1 MSLLFFIFLNKKNIS
16 MSAVRC
22 RGLGGH
28 VPLVPYGIAPL
39 GGTQTQIMVITSLM
53 ILIIAIALTPSNVA
67 ATPLSASSSLG
78 RTSTAS
84 HQESGISPILFTR
97 LTSIVFLISGALAY
111 NALYIQSIGS
121 GLSIYSGLFQVTVLS
136 QSFDLFIF
144 TLASLILIPWGSLP
158 ISTKLSS
165 GSVNPSEVSS
175 LPSVHSMDEIH
186 VGHTTVQHAVPY
198 SLQAHTGIISYITGP
213 IVSEYSLILLF
224 TTLGSSL
231 LLSSGN
237 LLSMYLSIELQS
249 FGVYILAT
257 IYRNS
262 ESATSAGLKYF
273 LLGGLSSCLIL
284 LGCVLIYS
292 YTGLIYF
299 EDIYSLM
306 TASVPFNSY
315 ASYGSEAVAIP
326 SILGAGATSL
336 PTYTIIQL
344 GLILIFIGFLFK
356 IAASPFHNWA
366 PDVYNDV
373 PTIVTTW
380 LSIMPKIA
388 IIIISFEIISTI
400 NIEAV
405 IASMPSGNWTIGS
418 EAVLGGT
425 ALPEAGAGFP
435 TNLIKILFLI
445 SSFLSLIIGTIVGL
459 AQIKIK
465 RLLAYSTISHVGF
478 LLLALSINTEESLE
492 SLLFYLIQYSF
503 TNLNTFFILLC
514 FGYVLSSLRLSK
526 KSMEAAVG
534 YPNQLPGYADI
545 SLISELKGQ
554 FWSNPLLS
562 LSLTVSLFSMA
573 GIPPLVGFFAKA
585 QILYSATQNGYY
597 FISIVAIIVSVI
609 SAYYYLQ
616 IIKVMHFDTK
626 PSTDSVSLEGEK
638 VLSNIS
644 EAYGIEQSPSL
655 VISNTHSFI
664 ISTLTLSLLL
674 FILNPSILL
683 NSIHLLALNIF
694 YS

>member
-1 MSLLFFIFLNKKNIS
+1 
-16 MSAVRC
+16 
-22 RGLGGH
+22 
-28 VPLVPYGIAPL
+28 VPDTPVSVPGD
-39 GGTQTQIMVITSLM
+39 TQTQIMVITSLM

-67 ATPLSASSSLG
+67 STPLFAPSSLG

-84 HQESGISPILFTR
+84 YQESGISPILFTR

-121 GLSIYSGLFQVTVLS
+121 GLSLYSGLFQVTVLS

-144 TLASLILIPWGSLP
+144 ILASLILIPWGSLP

-175 LPSVHSMDEIH
+175 LPSVHSVDEIH
-186 VGHTTVQHAVPY
+186 VGHTTVQHAVP
-198 SLQAHTGIISYITGP
+198 LQAHTGIISYITGP

-326 SILGAGATSL
+326 SILGAGSTSL

-388 IIIISFEIISTI
+388 IIILSFEIISTV
-400 NIEAV
+400 NLEAV
-405 IASMPSGNWTIGS
+405 IASVPSGNWTIGN
-418 EAVLGGT
+418 EAV
-425 ALPEAGAGFP
+425 FP

-503 TNLNTFFILLC
+503 TNLNTFFILLS

-526 KSMEAAVG
+526 KSMETG
-534 YPNQLPGYADI
+534 SHQLPGYADI

-626 PSTDSVSLEGEK
+626 PSTDSVSLGPYGKGEK

>member
-1 MSLLFFIFLNKKNIS
+1 
-16 MSAVRC
+16 
-22 RGLGGH
+22 
-28 VPLVPYGIAPL
+28 
-39 GGTQTQIMVITSLM
+39 MVIISLM
-53 ILIIAIALTPSNVA
+53 ILIMAIALAPQSNSSLDLEQGKNSNSIISGAGNVLSGVA
-67 ATPLSASSSLG
+67 SNATESLSSLG
-78 RTSTAS
+78 QAVSARG
-84 HQESGISPILFTR
+84 GISPLLISR
-97 LTSIVFLISGALAY
+97 LTSISFLFSGALAY

-121 GLSIYSGLFQVTVLS
+121 GLSIYSGLFQITVLS

-144 TLASLILIPWGSLP
+144 VLAALILIPWSNG
-158 ISTKLSS
+158 IVK
-165 GSVNPSEVSS
+165 G
-175 LPSVHSMDEIH
+175 
-186 VGHTTVQHAVPY
+186 G
-198 SLQAHTGIISYITGP
+198 QALKPLLGVTGP
-213 IVSEYSLILLF
+213 VVSEYSLIVLF
-224 TTLGSSL
+224 STLGSSL

-237 LLSMYLSIELQS
+237 LLSLYLAVELQS

-262 ESATSAGLKYF
+262 ESATNAGLKYF

-299 EDIYSLM
+299 EDIYSLVSSLTLVSD
-306 TASVPFNSY
+306 TAAQGYFDIVT
-315 ASYGSEAVAIP
+315 V
-326 SILGAGATSL
+326 
-336 PTYTIIQL
+336 IQL

-356 IAASPFHNWA
+356 IAAAPFHNWA

-388 IIIISFEIISTI
+388 IVVLSFEILSTI
-400 NIEAV
+400 TPSQPMELVSLVAENSNGFSAV
-405 IASMPSGNWTIGS
+405 GPTFTSLGLGLKNLLLIA
-418 EAVLGGT
+418 
-425 ALPEAGAGFP
+425 
-435 TNLIKILFLI
+435 
-445 SSFLSLIIGTIVGL
+445 SFLSLVIGTTVGL

-492 SLLFYLIQYSF
+492 SLLFYLVQYSI
-503 TNLNTFFILLC
+503 TNLNTFFILLA
-514 FGYVLSSLRLSK
+514 FGYILK
-526 KSMEAAVG
+526 KSITKAASTLEQVEG
-534 YPNQLPGYADI
+534 KEPNKFDI

-585 QILYSATQNGYY
+585 QVLYSATQNGYY
-597 FISIVAIIVSVI
+597 FISIVAIVVSVI

-616 IIKVMHFDTK
+616 IIKVMHFDSQAQ
-626 PSTDSVSLEGEK
+626 PSGTGQGAEV
-638 VLSNIS
+638 
-644 EAYGIEQSPSL
+644 EQSTMVGITQL
-655 VISNTHSFI
+655 DTVNNTHSFI
-664 ISTLTLSLLL
+664 ISTLTLSLIL
-674 FILNPSILL
+674 FMLKPSIIL
-683 NSIHLLALNIF
+683 NSIHLIALNIF

>member
-1 MSLLFFIFLNKKNIS
+1 
-16 MSAVRC
+16 
-22 RGLGGH
+22 
-28 VPLVPYGIAPL
+28 
-39 GGTQTQIMVITSLM
+39 MVIISLM
-53 ILIIAIALTPSNVA
+53 ILIMAIALAPQSNSSLNLEQGNNQNSIISGADNALSGYASNTPEG
-67 ATPLSASSSLG
+67 LSSLG
-78 RTSTAS
+78 QATSARG
-84 HQESGISPILFTR
+84 GISPLLISR
-97 LTSIVFLISGALAY
+97 LTSISFLFSGALAY

-121 GLSIYSGLFQVTVLS
+121 GLSIYSGLFQITVLS

-144 TLASLILIPWGSLP
+144 VLAALILIPWS
-158 ISTKLSS
+158 
-165 GSVNPSEVSS
+165 N
-175 LPSVHSMDEIH
+175 
-186 VGHTTVQHAVPY
+186 
-198 SLQAHTGIISYITGP
+198 GIIKGGQALKPLIGVTGP
-213 IVSEYSLILLF
+213 VVSEYSLIVLF
-224 TTLGSSL
+224 STLGSSL

-237 LLSMYLSIELQS
+237 LLSLYLAIELQS

-262 ESATSAGLKYF
+262 ESATNAGLKYF

-292 YTGLIYF
+292 YTGLIHF
-299 EDIYSLM
+299 EDIYSLVSSLSLAAG
-306 TASVPFNSY
+306 TSV
-315 ASYGSEAVAIP
+315 
-326 SILGAGATSL
+326 SIESQGYFDIVTV
-336 PTYTIIQL
+336 TQL

-356 IAASPFHNWA
+356 IAAAPFHNWA

-388 IIIISFEIISTI
+388 IVVLSFEIISTI
-400 NIEAV
+400 T
-405 IASMPSGNWTIGS
+405 PSHSLDIGLLGN
-418 EAVLGGT
+418 LD
-425 ALPEAGAGFP
+425 GFSAF
-435 TNLIKILFLI
+435 TNLGLGLKNLLLI
-445 SSFLSLIIGTIVGL
+445 ASFLSLVIGTIVGL

-492 SLLFYLIQYSF
+492 SLLFYLVQYSI
-503 TNLNTFFILLC
+503 TNLNTFFILLA
-514 FGYVLSSLRLSK
+514 FGYILK
-526 KSMEAAVG
+526 KSLNNTKAASTLEQIEG
-534 YPNQLPGYADI
+534 KEPNKFDI

-562 LSLTVSLFSMA
+562 LSLAVSLFSMA

-585 QILYSATQNGYY
+585 QVLYSATQNGYY

-616 IIKVMHFDTK
+616 IIKVMHFDSQAT
-626 PSTDSVSLEGEK
+626 PAGQVADQGPLTV
-638 VLSNIS
+638 VN
-644 EAYGIEQSPSL
+644 
-655 VISNTHSFI
+655 NTHSFI

-674 FILNPSILL
+674 FMLKPSIIL
-683 NSIHLLALNIF
+683 NSIHLIALNIF

>member
-1 MSLLFFIFLNKKNIS
+1 
-16 MSAVRC
+16 
-22 RGLGGH
+22 
-28 VPLVPYGIAPL
+28 
-39 GGTQTQIMVITSLM
+39 MVIISLM
-53 ILIIAIALTPSNVA
+53 ILIMAIALAPQSNSSLDLGQGKNSNSIISGAGNVLSGVA
-67 ATPLSASSSLG
+67 SNATESLSSLG
-78 RTSTAS
+78 QAVSARG
-84 HQESGISPILFTR
+84 GISPLLISRLASISFLF
-97 LTSIVFLISGALAY
+97 SGALAY

-121 GLSIYSGLFQVTVLS
+121 GLSIYSGLFQITVLS

-144 TLASLILIPWGSLP
+144 VLAALILIPWSNG
-158 ISTKLSS
+158 IVK
-165 GSVNPSEVSS
+165 G
-175 LPSVHSMDEIH
+175 
-186 VGHTTVQHAVPY
+186 G
-198 SLQAHTGIISYITGP
+198 QALKPLLGVTGP
-213 IVSEYSLILLF
+213 VVSEYSLIVLF
-224 TTLGSSL
+224 STLGSSL

-237 LLSMYLSIELQS
+237 LLSLYLAVELQS

-262 ESATSAGLKYF
+262 ESATNAGLKYF

-299 EDIYSLM
+299 EDIYSLVSSLTLVSD
-306 TASVPFNSY
+306 TAAQGYFDIVT
-315 ASYGSEAVAIP
+315 V
-326 SILGAGATSL
+326 
-336 PTYTIIQL
+336 IQL

-356 IAASPFHNWA
+356 IAAAPFHNWA

-388 IIIISFEIISTI
+388 IVVLSFEILSTI
-400 NIEAV
+400 TPNQPMELVSLVAENSNGFSSTFTSLGLGLKNLLL
-405 IASMPSGNWTIGS
+405 IA
-418 EAVLGGT
+418 
-425 ALPEAGAGFP
+425 
-435 TNLIKILFLI
+435 
-445 SSFLSLIIGTIVGL
+445 SFLSLVIGTTVGL

-492 SLLFYLIQYSF
+492 SLLFYLVQYSI
-503 TNLNTFFILLC
+503 TNLNTFFILLA
-514 FGYVLSSLRLSK
+514 FGYILK
-526 KSMEAAVG
+526 KSITKAASTLEQVEG
-534 YPNQLPGYADI
+534 KEPNKFDI

-585 QILYSATQNGYY
+585 QVLYSATQNGYY
-597 FISIVAIIVSVI
+597 FISIVAIVVSVI

-616 IIKVMHFDTK
+616 IIKVMHFDSQAQ
-626 PSTDSVSLEGEK
+626 PSGTGQGAEV
-638 VLSNIS
+638 
-644 EAYGIEQSPSL
+644 EQSTMVGITQL
-655 VISNTHSFI
+655 DTVNNTHSFI
-664 ISTLTLSLLL
+664 ISTLTLSLIL
-674 FILNPSILL
+674 FMLKPSIIL
-683 NSIHLLALNIF
+683 NSIHLIALNIF

>member
-1 MSLLFFIFLNKKNIS
+1 
-16 MSAVRC
+16 
-22 RGLGGH
+22 
-28 VPLVPYGIAPL
+28 
-39 GGTQTQIMVITSLM
+39 MVIISLM
-53 ILIIAIALTPSNVA
+53 ILIMAIALAPQSNSSLDLEQGKNQNSIVSGA
-67 ATPLSASSSLG
+67 DNVLSGYASNTSESLSSLG
-78 RTSTAS
+78 QATSARG
-84 HQESGISPILFTR
+84 GISPLLISR
-97 LTSIVFLISGALAY
+97 LTSISFLFSGALAY

-144 TLASLILIPWGSLP
+144 VLAALILIPWS
-158 ISTKLSS
+158 
-165 GSVNPSEVSS
+165 N
-175 LPSVHSMDEIH
+175 
-186 VGHTTVQHAVPY
+186 
-198 SLQAHTGIISYITGP
+198 GIIKGGQALKPLIGVTGP
-213 IVSEYSLILLF
+213 VVSEYSLIVLF
-224 TTLGSSL
+224 STLGSSL

-237 LLSMYLSIELQS
+237 LLSLYLAIELQS

-262 ESATSAGLKYF
+262 ESATNAGLKYF

-292 YTGLIYF
+292 YTGLIHF
-299 EDIYSLM
+299 EDIYSLVSSLSLAAG
-306 TASVPFNSY
+306 TVVSVEGY
-315 ASYGSEAVAIP
+315 ATQGYFDIV
-326 SILGAGATSL
+326 TV
-336 PTYTIIQL
+336 IQL

-356 IAASPFHNWA
+356 IAAAPFHNWA

-388 IIIISFEIISTI
+388 IVVLSFEIISTI
-400 NIEAV
+400 T
-405 IASMPSGNWTIGS
+405 PSHSLDIGLLGNLDGFSTI
-418 EAVLGGT
+418 
-425 ALPEAGAGFP
+425 
-435 TNLIKILFLI
+435 TNLGLGLKNLLLI
-445 SSFLSLIIGTIVGL
+445 ASFLSLVIGTIVGL

-492 SLLFYLIQYSF
+492 SLLFYLVQYSI
-503 TNLNTFFILLC
+503 TNLNTFFILLA
-514 FGYVLSSLRLSK
+514 FGYILK
-526 KSMEAAVG
+526 KSLNNTKAASTLEQIDG
-534 YPNQLPGYADI
+534 KEPNKFDI

-562 LSLTVSLFSMA
+562 LSLAVSLFSMA

-585 QILYSATQNGYY
+585 QVLYSATQNGYY

-616 IIKVMHFDTK
+616 IIKVMHFDSQAT
-626 PSTDSVSLEGEK
+626 PAGQVSDQGPLT
-638 VLSNIS
+638 VVN
-644 EAYGIEQSPSL
+644 
-655 VISNTHSFI
+655 NTHSFI

-674 FILNPSILL
+674 FMLKPSIIL
-683 NSIHLLALNIF
+683 NSIHLIALNIF

>member
-1 MSLLFFIFLNKKNIS
+1 
-16 MSAVRC
+16 
-22 RGLGGH
+22 
-28 VPLVPYGIAPL
+28 
-39 GGTQTQIMVITSLM
+39 MVITSLM

-67 ATPLSASSSLG
+67 STPLFASNSLG

-121 GLSIYSGLFQVTVLS
+121 GLSLYSGLFQVTVLS

-144 TLASLILIPWGSLP
+144 ILASLILIPWGSLP

-186 VGHTTVQHAVPY
+186 VGHTTVQHAVP
-198 SLQAHTGIISYITGP
+198 LQAHTGIISYITGP

-326 SILGAGATSL
+326 SILGAGSTSL

-388 IIIISFEIISTI
+388 IIILSFEIISTV
-400 NIEAV
+400 NLEAV
-405 IASMPSGNWTIGS
+405 IASVPSGNWTIGN
-418 EAVLGGT
+418 EAV
-425 ALPEAGAGFP
+425 FP

-503 TNLNTFFILLC
+503 TNLNTFFILLS

-526 KSMEAAVG
+526 KSMETG
-534 YPNQLPGYADI
+534 SHQLPGYADI

-626 PSTDSVSLEGEK
+626 PSTGSVSLGPYGKGEK

>member
-1 MSLLFFIFLNKKNIS
+1 
-16 MSAVRC
+16 
-22 RGLGGH
+22 
-28 VPLVPYGIAPL
+28 
-39 GGTQTQIMVITSLM
+39 MVIISLM
-53 ILIIAIALTPSNVA
+53 ILIMAIALAPQSNSSLDLEQGKNSNSINVG
-67 ATPLSASSSLG
+67 SAYGTESLSSLG
-78 RTSTAS
+78 QAVSARG
-84 HQESGISPILFTR
+84 GISPLLISRLASISFLF
-97 LTSIVFLISGALAY
+97 SGALAY

-121 GLSIYSGLFQVTVLS
+121 GLSIYSGLFQITVLS

-144 TLASLILIPWGSLP
+144 VLAALILIPWSNG
-158 ISTKLSS
+158 IVK
-165 GSVNPSEVSS
+165 G
-175 LPSVHSMDEIH
+175 
-186 VGHTTVQHAVPY
+186 G
-198 SLQAHTGIISYITGP
+198 QALKPLLGVTGP
-213 IVSEYSLILLF
+213 VVSEYSLIVLF
-224 TTLGSSL
+224 STLGSSL

-237 LLSMYLSIELQS
+237 LLSLYLAVELQS

-262 ESATSAGLKYF
+262 ESATNAGLKYF

-299 EDIYSLM
+299 EDIYSLVSSLTLVSD
-306 TASVPFNSY
+306 TASQGYFDIVT
-315 ASYGSEAVAIP
+315 V
-326 SILGAGATSL
+326 
-336 PTYTIIQL
+336 IQL

-356 IAASPFHNWA
+356 IAAAPFHNWA

-388 IIIISFEIISTI
+388 IVILSFEILSTI
-400 NIEAV
+400 I
-405 IASMPSGNWTIGS
+405 PSQPL
-418 EAVLGGT
+418 ELGLLV
-425 ALPEAGAGFP
+425 AENGFSSTF
-435 TNLIKILFLI
+435 TNLGLGLKNLLLI
-445 SSFLSLIIGTIVGL
+445 ASFLSLVIGTTVGL

-492 SLLFYLIQYSF
+492 SLLFYLVQYSI
-503 TNLNTFFILLC
+503 TNLNTFFILLA
-514 FGYVLSSLRLSK
+514 FGYILK
-526 KSMEAAVG
+526 KSITKVSTIEQVEG
-534 YPNQLPGYADI
+534 KEPNKFDI

-562 LSLTVSLFSMA
+562 LSLAVSLFSMA

-585 QILYSATQNGYY
+585 QVLYSATQNGYY

-616 IIKVMHFDTK
+616 IIKVMHFDSQTQ
-626 PSTDSVSLEGEK
+626 PSGTGQG
-638 VLSNIS
+638 S
-644 EAYGIEQSPSL
+644 EVEQPTIVGITQL
-655 VISNTHSFI
+655 DTVNNTHSFI

-674 FILNPSILL
+674 FMLKPSIIL
-683 NSIHLLALNIF
+683 NSIHLIALNIF